1 MELNDKGPGKGT
13 GRRRRR
19 RRRRGSGSGSGS
31 GTGSGTGGGNGNRS
45 QQSNKPV
52 RLDPNDCRQWAS
64 GKKPTSEG
72 ARDEQLTPFSL
83 FCAYHLGITRDEG
96 YSFQSLPQVV
106 RRFGMDVAQMKQRIE
121 YFGLETKALEA
132 LGFEGKYAQM
142 DIEVAPE
149 GVSRIALAQSMWKDI
164 EPHLPTPP
172 PDPTPVEEEPLD
184 VADDAL
190 DGDAQELAFDD
201 VDEQPSTD
209 ETEPDAQDEESLESE
224 VPDEDV
230 MVDSGVDDDD
240 DAVVDGEVLVND
252 QVQL

>member
-1 MELNDKGPGKGT
+1 MELNDKGPGKGS

-19 RRRRGSGSGSGS
+19 RRRRGGGGSGSGS
-31 GTGSGTGGGNGNRS
+31 GAGGGNGNRG

-64 GKKPTSEG
+64 GKGPASEG
-72 ARDEQLTPFSL
+72 ARDEQLTPFTL

-96 YSFQSLPQVV
+96 YSFQSLPQVA

-121 YFGLETKALEA
+121 DFGLETKALEA

-172 PDPTPVEEEPLD
+172 SEPAPVEEEPLD

-190 DGDAQELAFDD
+190 DEDGQELAGDGL
-201 VDEQPSTD
+201 VEQPVAD
-209 ETEPDAQDEESLESE
+209 EANPDAQDAESLEPE
-224 VPDEDV
+224 AVATDEDV
-230 MVDSGVDDDD
+230 MVDLGVDAADADDD
-240 DAVVDGEVLVND
+240 EVPVDE